1 MGWLSFLSTG
11 IRVAGAVVSA
21 LGGTTRNANGELMFT
36 AVDEIKETYL
46 GGVKIVREG
55 NSVDLI
61 NSDPDRAWFLTFTST
76 DNQGGG
82 KILSMFVDAAKS
94 DTEPCIKPVG
104 SQLLES
110 LSGAACYSAAP
121 VIDKDK
127 KNIQLSFSIKDWS
140 NNKLSLF
147 NNNFGIRLE
156 YERNYFILENNYSKD
171 DDIDFTDISIQAITN
186 NGDVYNL
193 VPEKKVLSAANTLY
207 IDYPEQMDSVT
218 PLSRVTVT
226 LNAPW
231 KALEADTPT

>member
-11 IRVAGAVVSA
+11 IRVAGAVVSS
-21 LGGTTRNANGELMFT
+21 LGGATRNSSGKLMFA
-36 AVDEIKETYL
+36 AVDENKETYL

-55 NSVDLI
+55 DNVDLI
-61 NSDPDRAWFLTFTST
+61 NVDPDRAWFLTFTST
-76 DNQGGG
+76 DNSGGG

-94 DTEPCIKPVG
+94 KIEPRIEPVG

-121 VIDKDK
+121 VSDKGK
-127 KNIQLSFSIKDWS
+127 KNIQMSFSIKDWS

-147 NNNFGIRLE
+147 DNKFGIRLE
-156 YERNYFILENNYSKD
+156 YERNYFILENNYSKED
-171 DDIDFTDISIQAITN
+171 DVEFTDISVQAITN
-186 NGDVYNL
+186 DGDVYNL
-193 VPEKKVLSAANTLY
+193 IPDKKVLSAADTLY

-226 LNAPW
+226 LSAPW
-231 KALEADTPT
+231 KALEADTPV